1 MKLWRKQAKKT
12 KDQNG
17 REIDRNGRS
26 IKNSNQWAEQIG
38 RVSKRSYELLD
49 NLFEHAKITFVLSKK
64 EQDRLK
70 EMIAK
75 ANEET
80 ANETV

>member
-1 MKLWRKQAKKT
+1 MKLWRKQAKKDPVT
-12 KDQNG
+12 GK
-17 REIDRNGRS
+17 RNGRS
-26 IKNSNQWAEQIG
+26 IRNDTMWAEQIG
-38 RVSKRSYELLD
+38 RVSKRSYDLLD

-70 EMIAK
+70 EMIAQ
-75 ANEET
+75 ANKEEP